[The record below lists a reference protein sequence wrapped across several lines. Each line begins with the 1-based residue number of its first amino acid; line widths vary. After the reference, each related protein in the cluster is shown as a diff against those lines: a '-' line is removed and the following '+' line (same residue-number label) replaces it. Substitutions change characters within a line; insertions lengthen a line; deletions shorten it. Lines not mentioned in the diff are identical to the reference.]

1 VNIRQYTNE
10 RLITSYLAFT
20 VREKRMFEKN
30 QLQQT
35 ITERL
40 PLAVIMLA
48 LVALVLLVLGTS
60 PVAQAAAITANA
72 PTMPSPMT
80 AFALCRRL
88 SPRPTPTL
96 PWVSPLANARRAA
109 VPTPSS

>member
-1 VNIRQYTNE
+1 MNIRQYTNE
-10 RLITSYLAFT
+10 RLITSCLAFT
-20 VREKRMFEKN
+20 VREKRMFENN

-60 PVAQAAAITANA
+60 PVA
-72 PTMPSPMT
+72 
-80 AFALCRRL
+80 
-88 SPRPTPTL
+88 
-96 PWVSPLANARRAA
+96 
-109 VPTPSS
+109 